1 MKLRLVSRSLWTVL
15 AVYADEERCD
25 VLDLANRLRRDDTG
39 EYARLMRAF
48 DRLSAFGP
56 PWSPADRGGSVSE
69 PTFKDMFAEARRMPE
84 YWEEGA
90 ILDFT
95 EALYIAMEE
104 QGVTRA
110 ELARRLG
117 TSQAYITRV
126 LGGHANFTLKTMA
139 KLALALGLQ
148 LEVGLG
154 PQRLPSA
161 AAKTE
166 EEDAR

>member
-1 MKLRLVSRSLWTVL
+1 MT
-15 AVYADEERCD
+15 EI
-25 VLDLANRLRRDDTG
+25 
-39 EYARLMRAF
+39 
-48 DRLSAFGP
+48 
-56 PWSPADRGGSVSE
+56 
-69 PTFKDMFAEARRMPE
+69 TFKQMFAEARRMPE

-126 LGGHANFTLKTMA
+126 LGGNANFTLKTMS

-161 AAKTE
+161 AAKAE